1 MAESSA
7 WMRAELDPQ
16 AEPTR
21 KRNRRGTPL
30 FAISTT
36 FAPSSSVILVSTLTT
51 REISQ
56 IAKGND
62 GRDDRHHAK
71 GDDDPRRGQNC
82 SPSPGPHGRT
92 RMIVFPLRRSV
103 RLKVVTA

>member
-21 KRNRRGTPL
+21 KRNGRGTLL

-51 REISQ
+51 PEISQ
-56 IAKGND
+56 IAKATMVETTVTMQKATMI
-62 GRDDRHHAK
+62 HEE
-71 GDDDPRRGQNC
+71 
-82 SPSPGPHGRT
+82 GRT
-92 RMIVFPLRRSV
+92 ARPPRVLTDERG
-103 RLKVVTA
+103 